1 MKFLQISPDDVC
13 DLLKSQSLLAYNSVG
28 CKNYGR
34 IDFRL
39 DKDYNSF
46 CLEIN
51 TLPGLTSTSLLPK
64 AAKAIGISFED
75 LIDRII
81 QKSLID

>member
-1 MKFLQISPDDVC
+1 
-13 DLLKSQSLLAYNSVG
+13 VG
-28 CKNYGR
+28 CESYGR

-39 DKDYNSF
+39 DKDFNPF

-64 AAKAIGISFED
+64 AAKADGISFEE
-75 LIDRII
+75 LINKII
-81 QKSLID
+81 RNTLTKL